1 MEPKNH
7 RPACRSPNRQR
18 PAARPIF
25 DRNLLQKMR
34 PFSGHKS
41 GTTAVRPTVG
51 LTPLV
56 PILRPFFGRP
66 FLADLLTPSDSN
78 FEPVLCAHLTGECNH
93 RPKNNGKSVLFNN
106 IYIKIDKNENKW
118 MNNKTIRPKVTVK

>member
-25 DRNLLQKMR
+25 DRNLVQKMR

-41 GTTAVRPTVG
+41 GTTVGTPTVIVLG
-51 LTPLV
+51 MV
-56 PILRPFFGRP
+56 PKQK
-66 FLADLLTPSDSN
+66 
-78 FEPVLCAHLTGECNH
+78 
-93 RPKNNGKSVLFNN
+93 PKNDYPYLAKNLKVCEFGGTTVHG
-106 IYIKIDKNENKW
+106 IDF
-118 MNNKTIRPKVTVK
+118 TL